1 MRGVVATEM
10 VSAVRRWRR
19 LMGILESLWGVLEA
33 DNGGRDD
40 GCERR
45 GDVVEEEDIG
55 ILEEDLTGPF
65 RATFCV
71 FVPLT
76 D

>member
-1 MRGVVATEM
+1 
-10 VSAVRRWRR
+10 
-19 LMGILESLWGVLEA
+19 MGMLESLWGVLEV

-45 GDVVEEEDIG
+45 EVVVEEEDIR
-55 ILEEDLTGPF
+55 ILEDLKGPWH

-71 FVPLT
+71 FVSLT

>member
-1 MRGVVATEM
+1 
-10 VSAVRRWRR
+10 
-19 LMGILESLWGVLEA
+19 MGILESLWGVLEA

-45 GDVVEEEDIG
+45 GDVVEEEDMG
-55 ILEEDLTGPF
+55 ILEDLTGPF

-71 FVPLT
+71 FVSLT

>member
-1 MRGVVATEM
+1 MRWVVATEM

-19 LMGILESLWGVLEA
+19 LRGVLEV

>member
-1 MRGVVATEM
+1 MDK

-19 LMGILESLWGVLEA
+19 LMRMLESLWGVFEV

-45 GDVVEEEDIG
+45 EVVVEEEDIR
-55 ILEEDLTGPF
+55 ILEDLKGPSFLTGL
-65 RATFCV
+65 CV
-71 FVPLT
+71 FDGLEFLVIYP
-76 D
+76 